1 MPPSWIGF
9 LLCGIGHFASRPIF
23 TSEHQALLCKRSD
36 TVYLILSS
44 FLMNLLSPVGEGIL
58 LNMIKEEPRWLCG
71 VVTGEI
77 EVWVPEAAR
86 TNAEWVVEA
95 QVAAAPWAAFQ
106 SGCRRKNENKTN
118 RSRGTTELKGLMSI
132 IFIVLSIVA
141 LEKFQSL
148 SCENMWENRRSIANE
163 YNGFSSI
170 SRSWS
175 CCFISIWSLDRATGA
190 TGKCKKSGDS
200 TISVVLFP
208 KNNLGGRVVSSH
220 MSSKSGCLKQCD
232 DPVPKG

>member
-1 MPPSWIGF
+1 M
-9 LLCGIGHFASRPIF
+9 ARPIF

-44 FLMNLLSPVGEGIL
+44 FLMNFHKYHTKTIYITLLIQLPS
-58 LNMIKEEPRWLCG
+58 MEEPRWLCG

-106 SGCRRKNENKTN
+106 SGRRRKNENKTN

-190 TGKCKKSGDS
+190 TGKSWDDVNLFVRKNCKAYLHFGASS
-200 TISVVLFP
+200 TFP
-208 KNNLGGRVVSSH
+208 QEN
-220 MSSKSGCLKQCD
+220 
-232 DPVPKG
+232 

>member
-1 MPPSWIGF
+1 MVLLIPWFPGTLDDLTVGF
-9 LLCGIGHFASRPIF
+9 TA
-23 TSEHQALLCKRSD
+23 
-36 TVYLILSS
+36 
-44 FLMNLLSPVGEGIL
+44 
-58 LNMIKEEPRWLCG
+58 
-71 VVTGEI
+71 
-77 EVWVPEAAR
+77 
-86 TNAEWVVEA
+86 
-95 QVAAAPWAAFQ
+95 
-106 SGCRRKNENKTN
+106 ENKTN

-190 TGKCKKSGDS
+190 TGKCKSQWLSILQENCQGLLQDYLQRWGLVSGMS
-200 TISVVLFP
+200 LQSVPLLILHVNQNFALSFHLASILSITIVDWLGNIWLYIGSIFSPLFNI
-208 KNNLGGRVVSSH
+208 KVANCS
-220 MSSKSGCLKQCD
+220 
-232 DPVPKG
+232 